1 MQLKKED
8 LEKAKQIQE
17 FLEKNYQQRYG
28 YQDLVKIFAVNK
40 NKLKLA
46 FTAVTNDT
54 IHAFLTRVRIEHAK
68 KLLLTTNLNIES
80 IAEKVG
86 LDKSNFNIQFKKS
99 TGKTPSHWRN
109 NPFPDFKLYR
119 EEFAVN
125 KKNSG

>member
-17 FLEKNYQQRYG
+17 FLKKNYQHPYG

-54 IHAFLTRVRIEHAK
+54 IHAYLTKVRIEHAK
-68 KLLLTTNLNIES
+68 KLLVTTNLNIES
-80 IAEKVG
+80 IATKVG
-86 LDKSNFNIQFKKS
+86 LDKSNFNIQFKKA
-99 TGKTPSHWRN
+99 TGKTPSSWRHD
-109 NPFPDFKLYR
+109 PFPDFKLFY
-119 EEFAVN
+119 EEDVMS
-125 KKNSG
+125 KKDH